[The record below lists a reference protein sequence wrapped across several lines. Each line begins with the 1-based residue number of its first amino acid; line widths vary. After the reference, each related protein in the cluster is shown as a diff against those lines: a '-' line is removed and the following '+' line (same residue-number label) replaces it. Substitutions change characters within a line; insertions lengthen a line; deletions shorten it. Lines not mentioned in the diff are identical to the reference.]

1 MAIITI
7 LILVLNNIAL
17 LLPSH
22 AFAQNNFNNLVIT
35 DGIPSGD
42 VTDSSAIIWSR
53 ANMQSMMHVQYDTN
67 LSFSHAKSKTLLVD
81 SMTDFAGQVKV
92 DSLSPDTVYHYR
104 VWFSPTYNKSSIDHY
119 QCQLQDQTL

>member
-1 MAIITI
+1 
-7 LILVLNNIAL
+7 
-17 LLPSH
+17 
-22 AFAQNNFNNLVIT
+22 
-35 DGIPSGD
+35 
-42 VTDSSAIIWSR
+42 
-53 ANMQSMMHVQYDTN
+53 MHVQYDTN